1 MLAAGAYGI
10 RRTKLTTHG
19 KLIRGGVHGLTNV
32 LIRRHELTRRLTAG
46 RRRGQLRR
54 GLLLNLLSLL
64 TTLCLRLL
72 LNLLSLLT
80 TLCLRL
86 LLNLL
91 TTLRLRRLS
100 NLLSLRLLTALR

>member
-72 LNLLSLLT
+72 LNLL
-80 TLCLRL
+80 
-86 LLNLL
+86 